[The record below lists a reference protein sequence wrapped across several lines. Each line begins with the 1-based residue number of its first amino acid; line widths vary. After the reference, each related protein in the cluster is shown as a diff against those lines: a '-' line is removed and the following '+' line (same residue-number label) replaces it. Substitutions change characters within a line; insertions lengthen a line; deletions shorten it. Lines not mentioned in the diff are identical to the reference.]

1 MKIAILSGGTRGDVQ
16 PYVALGEFLAGR
28 GHEVVLATHEP
39 FRAMAEARGLEFVGL
54 PGDPRQQI
62 QTQEGRE
69 LVSSQRASL
78 RFVRQ
83 LSELVEPWLE
93 QLLEDVTP
101 LCEKSDVVVYSP
113 LAFLA
118 WHVSQATGTP
128 TVLAALQP
136 YAPTR
141 EFPTVV
147 LGDRNSGRS
156 LNLAS
161 HYLADG
167 LAWLS
172 VGRTVNRLRT
182 ERLGLPPLGWRGSG
196 PELRRQRE
204 PHLFGYSRHLVPKP
218 ADWGPHHHVTGY
230 WFLDDLGEGL
240 ESGLEAFLDA
250 GESPVY
256 IGFGSMATAD
266 ATTTAELVIEA
277 TRRAGVRVVMSTGWG
292 GMAEGDSDERVFFV
306 GETPHDVLFPRMQA
320 VVHHGGAGTTGA
332 VLRAGV
338 PQVVVPFLADQAF
351 WGSRVAAAGVGPTPI
366 PSRML
371 TAGALEAALREVT
384 GNSGHRQ
391 AAAALGVLVRKE
403 DGLEE
408 AATVLEDFGDRG
420 LPRRA

>member
-1 MKIAILSGGTRGDVQ
+1 EDVVAGEQFLRLPIRAVGHHGCLAGEIDDDSFVRVGEAFCGQQDAGPDELVVEASDRLEYLVEVEVGVELRTVLRTHDQHVLGHRPLLLFSRAAFRPSRIQVEREFDGSTRWTNFLEKRSPNAIAHSDPDRGALRRPTAAGRRPWVSLGTTPTRDGTVARGLFGAVGCVPGPRARSRSCMKIAILSGGTRGDVQ

-147 LGDRNSGRS
+147 LGGRNFGRS

-218 ADWGPHHHVTGY
+218 AD
-230 WFLDDLGEGL
+230 
-240 ESGLEAFLDA
+240 
-250 GESPVY
+250 
-256 IGFGSMATAD
+256 
-266 ATTTAELVIEA
+266 
-277 TRRAGVRVVMSTGWG
+277 
-292 GMAEGDSDERVFFV
+292 
-306 GETPHDVLFPRMQA
+306 
-320 VVHHGGAGTTGA
+320 
-332 VLRAGV
+332 
-338 PQVVVPFLADQAF
+338 
-351 WGSRVAAAGVGPTPI
+351 
-366 PSRML
+366 
-371 TAGALEAALREVT
+371 
-384 GNSGHRQ
+384 
-391 AAAALGVLVRKE
+391 
-403 DGLEE
+403 
-408 AATVLEDFGDRG
+408 
-420 LPRRA
+420 